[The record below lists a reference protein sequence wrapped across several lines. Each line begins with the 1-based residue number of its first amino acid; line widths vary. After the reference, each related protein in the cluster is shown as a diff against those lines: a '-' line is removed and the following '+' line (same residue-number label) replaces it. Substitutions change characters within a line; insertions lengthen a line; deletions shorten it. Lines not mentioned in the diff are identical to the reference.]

1 MSRQSRSRALAA
13 RRKKEKESKQTPY
26 KTRSAWVGEG
36 SLSSGTRRLAK
47 QYSTDG
53 GKTWITGK
61 PPGGTGSGGKKLS
74 TSVRGE
80 QKKAAA
86 EKEKLKVNKSEKEK
100 KKILKKNGS
109 SSSSSEI
116 ESDANYA
123 KENADFNDATSG
135 ARKKRLTKEKA
146 AADKAAKVKSDK
158 EWLQKTS
165 RSPAARAGIGD
176 KQRLAARERH
186 QKFKAD
192 RAKSKADR
200 KAGVKKKRKLK
211 ITTWRDLE

>member
-13 RRKKEKESKQTPY
+13 RRKKKKESKQTPY

-80 QKKAAA
+80 QKKAAE
-86 EKEKLKVNKSEKEK
+86 EKEKLKVKSTKE
-100 KKILKKNGS
+100 KKILKKKGN

-146 AADKAAKVKSDK
+146 VKDKAAKDKENK
-158 EWLQKTS
+158 EWLKKT
-165 RSPAARAGIGD
+165 RNSPAARAGLSD
-176 KQRLAARERH
+176 EHRLAARQRH
-186 QKFKAD
+186 KDFKEG
-192 RAKSKADR
+192 RAKAKADR

-211 ITTWRDLE
+211 ITKWSDLE

>member
-1 MSRQSRSRALAA
+1 MSRQSRSRAIAA

-26 KTRSAWVGEG
+26 KTRSAWVGKG

-80 QKKAAA
+80 QKQAAA
-86 EKEKLKVNKSEKEK
+86 EKEKLKVNKTKKEEK
-100 KKILKKNGS
+100 KIPKKKGS

-146 AADKAAKVKSDK
+146 AADKAAKDKENK
-158 EWLQKTS
+158 EWLKKT
-165 RSPAARAGIGD
+165 RNSPAARAGLSD
-176 KQRLAARERH
+176 KHRLAARQRH
-186 QKFKAD
+186 KDFKEGRAKAKAD
-192 RAKSKADR
+192 K

>member
-1 MSRQSRSRALAA
+1 MSRQSRSRVLAA
-13 RRKKEKESKQTPY
+13 RRKKEKKSKQTPY

-80 QKKAAA
+80 QKKAEA
-86 EKEKLKVNKSEKEK
+86 EKEKLKVNTTQKEEK
-100 KKILKKNGS
+100 KPSKKNGNGV
-109 SSSSSEI
+109 E
-116 ESDANYA
+116 DGHNYA
-123 KENADFNDATSG
+123 KENAEFNDWATK
-135 ARKKRLTKEKA
+135 RKPRLAKEKA
-146 AADKAAKVKSDK
+146 AKEKAAKEAKAKSDK
-158 EWLQKTS
+158 EWLKNT
-165 RSPAARAGIGD
+165 RNSPAARAGLSPE
-176 KQRLAARERH
+176 QRLAARERH

-192 RAKSKADR
+192 RAQAKADR
-200 KAGVKKKRKLK
+200 KAGKKKKRKLK